1 VTKAP
6 VTYFNK
12 NFEEKE
18 ELREA
23 HILWEMD
30 HEKTYYK
37 SVMEKMSGKK
47 VKKEA
52 DNERLRRTN
61 MLMALNTNIMEKT
74 TDPMNYTK
82 GSGSFK
88 KLPTSASKK

>member
-1 VTKAP
+1 MTKAP

-47 VKKEA
+47 VK
-52 DNERLRRTN
+52 
-61 MLMALNTNIMEKT
+61 
-74 TDPMNYTK
+74 
-82 GSGSFK
+82 
-88 KLPTSASKK
+88 